1 MYIYGLKKNAL
12 KFFYILVLISFQLS
26 AQSPRLL
33 KKATKLIEKTYA
45 VDDIQLK
52 HKEFQTNSVV
62 GDFYKIIDSNQLL
75 GYAFIGTA
83 PSKTDTFEYLVVFDL
98 SLIIKKVNVL
108 VYREDYGG
116 EIGSNRWLRQFVGK
130 ARSTDLAVGKNIAAI
145 SGATISV
152 YSMTNAVNQLLNEM
166 NKFENI

>member
-1 MYIYGLKKNAL
+1 MAL
-12 KFFYILVLISFQLS
+12 RFFCILVFISFQLT

-45 VDDIQLK
+45 VDDIQLEY
-52 HKEFQTNSVV
+52 KEFQTNSVV
-62 GDFYKIIDSNQLL
+62 GDFYKIFDSDLLL

-83 PSKTDTFEYLVVFDL
+83 PSKTDTFEYLVVFNS
-98 SLIIKKVNVL
+98 SLVIKKVNVL

>member
-1 MYIYGLKKNAL
+1 M
-12 KFFYILVLISFQLS
+12 KFFYIFVLISFQLS

-98 SLIIKKVNVL
+98 SLVIKKVNVL

>member
-1 MYIYGLKKNAL
+1 MAL
-12 KFFYILVLISFQLS
+12 RFFCILVFISFQLT

-45 VDDIQLK
+45 VDDIQLEY
-52 HKEFQTNSVV
+52 KEFQTNSVV
-62 GDFYKIIDSNQLL
+62 GDFYKIFDSDQLL
-75 GYAFIGTA
+75 GFAFIGTA
-83 PSKTDTFEYLVVFDL
+83 PSKTDTFEYLVVFDQ

>member
-1 MYIYGLKKNAL
+1 MAL
-12 KFFYILVLISFQLS
+12 RFFCILVFISFQLT

-45 VDDIQLK
+45 VDDLQLEY
-52 HKEFQTNSVV
+52 KEFQTNSVV

-83 PSKTDTFEYLVVFDL
+83 PSKTDTFEYLVVFDS
-98 SLIIKKVNVL
+98 SLVIKKVNVL

>member
-1 MYIYGLKKNAL
+1 M

-26 AQSPRLL
+26 AQSSRLL

>member
-1 MYIYGLKKNAL
+1 MAL
-12 KFFYILVLISFQLS
+12 KFFCILVFISFQLT

-45 VDDIQLK
+45 VDDLQLEY
-52 HKEFQTNSVV
+52 KEFQTKSVV
-62 GDFYKIIDSNQLL
+62 GNFYKFLIQVSFWASLL
-75 GYAFIGTA
+75 LA
-83 PSKTDTFEYLVVFDL
+83 PHRAKQIPLNILLFLTQ

-116 EIGSNRWLRQFVGK
+116 EIGSNRWLKQFVGK
-130 ARSTDLAVGKNIAAI
+130 ARSTELAVGKNIAAI

-166 NKFENI
+166 NKFEQI

>member
-1 MYIYGLKKNAL
+1 M

-62 GDFYKIIDSNQLL
+62 GDLYKIIDSNQLL

-83 PSKTDTFEYLVVFDL
+83 PSKTDTFEYLVVFDS
-98 SLIIKKVNVL
+98 SLVIKKVNVL

>member
-1 MYIYGLKKNAL
+1 MAL
-12 KFFYILVLISFQLS
+12 RFFFILFFISFQLT

-45 VDDIQLK
+45 VNDVQLEY
-52 HKEFQTNSVV
+52 KEFQTKSVV
-62 GDFYKIIDSNQLL
+62 GNFYKITDTDKLL
-75 GYAFIGTA
+75 GFAFLGTA
-83 PSKTDTFEYLVVFDL
+83 PSKTDTFEYLVVFDQ

-116 EIGSNRWLRQFVGK
+116 EIGSNRWLKQFVGK
-130 ARSTDLAVGKNIAAI
+130 ARSTELTVGKNIAAI

-152 YSMTNAVNQLLNEM
+152 YSMTNAVNQLLSEM
-166 NKFENI
+166 NQFEQI

>member
-1 MYIYGLKKNAL
+1 M
-12 KFFYILVLISFQLS
+12 KFFYIFVLISFQLS

-75 GYAFIGTA
+75 GYAFIGAA
-83 PSKTDTFEYLVVFDL
+83 PSKTDTFEYLVVFDS
-98 SLIIKKVNVL
+98 SLVIKKVNVL

>member
-1 MYIYGLKKNAL
+1 MAL
-12 KFFYILVLISFQLS
+12 RFFSILVFISFQLT

-83 PSKTDTFEYLVVFDL
+83 PSKTDTFEYLVVFDS
-98 SLIIKKVNVL
+98 SLVIKKVNVL

-130 ARSTDLAVGKNIAAI
+130 APSTDLAVGKNIAAI

>member
-1 MYIYGLKKNAL
+1 M
-12 KFFYILVLISFQLS
+12 KFFYIFVLISFQLS

-83 PSKTDTFEYLVVFDL
+83 PSKTDTFEYLVVFDS
-98 SLIIKKVNVL
+98 SLVIKKVNVL

-116 EIGSNRWLRQFVGK
+116 EIGSKRWLRQFVGK

>member
-1 MYIYGLKKNAL
+1 M

-45 VDDIQLK
+45 VDDVQLK

-83 PSKTDTFEYLVVFDL
+83 PSKTDTFEYLVVFDS
-98 SLIIKKVNVL
+98 SLVIQKVNVL

>member
-1 MYIYGLKKNAL
+1 M
-12 KFFYILVLISFQLS
+12 
-26 AQSPRLL
+26 
-33 KKATKLIEKTYA
+33 
-45 VDDIQLK
+45 
-52 HKEFQTNSVV
+52 
-62 GDFYKIIDSNQLL
+62 

-83 PSKTDTFEYLVVFDL
+83 PSKTDTFEYLVVFDS
-98 SLIIKKVNVL
+98 SLVIKKVNVL

-130 ARSTDLAVGKNIAAI
+130 ARSTDLTVGKNIAAI

-166 NKFENI
+166 NKFDNI

>member
-1 MYIYGLKKNAL
+1 M
-12 KFFYILVLISFQLS
+12 KFFCILVFISFQLT

-33 KKATKLIEKTYA
+33 KKATKLIEKTFT
-45 VDDIQLK
+45 VDDLQLEY
-52 HKEFQTNSVV
+52 KEFQAKSVV
-62 GDFYKIIDSNQLL
+62 GNFYNIFDSDSLL

-83 PSKTDTFEYLVVFDL
+83 PSKTDTFEYLVVFDP
-98 SLIIKKVNVL
+98 SLIVKKVNVL

-116 EIGSNRWLRQFVGK
+116 EIGSNRWLKQFVGK
-130 ARSTDLAVGKNIAAI
+130 ACSTELTVGKNIAAI

-166 NKFENI
+166 NNFKQI

>member
-1 MYIYGLKKNAL
+1 M
-12 KFFYILVLISFQLS
+12 
-26 AQSPRLL
+26 
-33 KKATKLIEKTYA
+33 IEKTYV
-45 VDDIQLK
+45 VDDIQLEY
-52 HKEFQTNSVV
+52 KEFQTKSVV
-62 GDFYKIIDSNQLL
+62 GDFYKIFDSDQLL

-83 PSKTDTFEYLVVFDL
+83 PSKTDTFEYLVVFDS

-116 EIGSNRWLRQFVGK
+116 EIGSKRWLRQFVGK

-166 NKFENI
+166 NNFENI

>member
-1 MYIYGLKKNAL
+1 M
-12 KFFYILVLISFQLS
+12 ISIQLS

>member
-1 MYIYGLKKNAL
+1 MR
-12 KFFYILVLISFQLS
+12 FFYILVLISFQLS

-83 PSKTDTFEYLVVFDL
+83 PSKTDTFEYLVVFDS
-98 SLIIKKVNVL
+98 SLVIKKVNVL

>member
-1 MYIYGLKKNAL
+1 MR
-12 KFFYILVLISFQLS
+12 FFCILVFISFQLT

-33 KKATKLIEKTYA
+33 KKATKLIKKTYV
-45 VDDIQLK
+45 VDDIQLEY
-52 HKEFQTNSVV
+52 KEFQTNSVV
-62 GDFYKIIDSNQLL
+62 GDFYKIFDSDRLL
-75 GYAFIGTA
+75 GFAFIGTA
-83 PSKTDTFEYLVVFDL
+83 PSKTDTFEYLVVFDP

-116 EIGSNRWLRQFVGK
+116 EIGSNRWLKQFVGK

-166 NKFENI
+166 NQFENI

>member
-1 MYIYGLKKNAL
+1 M
-12 KFFYILVLISFQLS
+12 KFFYILVLISIQLS

-83 PSKTDTFEYLVVFDL
+83 PSKTDTFEYLVVFDS
-98 SLIIKKVNVL
+98 SLVIKKVNVL

-166 NKFENI
+166 NKFDNI

>member
-1 MYIYGLKKNAL
+1 L

-62 GDFYKIIDSNQLL
+62 GDLYKIIDSNQLL

>member
-1 MYIYGLKKNAL
+1 M
-12 KFFYILVLISFQLS
+12 KFFYIFVLISFQLS

-83 PSKTDTFEYLVVFDL
+83 PSKTDTFEYLVVFDS
-98 SLIIKKVNVL
+98 SLVIKKVNVL

>member
-1 MYIYGLKKNAL
+1 M

-83 PSKTDTFEYLVVFDL
+83 PSKTDTFEYLVVFDS
-98 SLIIKKVNVL
+98 SLVIKKVNVL

>member
-1 MYIYGLKKNAL
+1 M

-116 EIGSNRWLRQFVGK
+116 EIGSKRWLKQFVGK

>member
-1 MYIYGLKKNAL
+1 M

-98 SLIIKKVNVL
+98 SLVIKKVNVL

>member
-1 MYIYGLKKNAL
+1 
-12 KFFYILVLISFQLS
+12 
-26 AQSPRLL
+26 L

-62 GDFYKIIDSNQLL
+62 GDLYKIIDSNQLL

>member
-1 MYIYGLKKNAL
+1 M

-45 VDDIQLK
+45 VDDIRLK

-62 GDFYKIIDSNQLL
+62 GDFYKIIVSNQLL

-83 PSKTDTFEYLVVFDL
+83 PSKTDTFEYLVVFDS
-98 SLIIKKVNVL
+98 SLVIKKVNVL

>member
-1 MYIYGLKKNAL
+1 M
-12 KFFYILVLISFQLS
+12 ISFQLS
-26 AQSPRLL
+26 AQSTRLL

-83 PSKTDTFEYLVVFDL
+83 PSKTDTFEYLVVFDS
-98 SLIIKKVNVL
+98 SLVIKKVNVL

>member
-1 MYIYGLKKNAL
+1 M
-12 KFFYILVLISFQLS
+12 ISFQLS

-62 GDFYKIIDSNQLL
+62 GDLYKIIDSNQLL

>member
-1 MYIYGLKKNAL
+1 M
-12 KFFYILVLISFQLS
+12 KFFCILVFISFQLT

-45 VDDIQLK
+45 VDDIQLEY
-52 HKEFQTNSVV
+52 KEFQAKSVV
-62 GDFYKIIDSNQLL
+62 GNFYKIIDSDSLL

-83 PSKTDTFEYLVVFDL
+83 PSKTDTFEYLVVFDP
-98 SLIIKKVNVL
+98 SLIVKKVNVL

-116 EIGSNRWLRQFVGK
+116 EIGSNRWLKQFVGK
-130 ARSTDLAVGKNIAAI
+130 ARSTELTVGKNIAAI

-152 YSMTNAVNQLLNEM
+152 YSMTNAVNHLLNEM
-166 NKFENI
+166 NHFENI